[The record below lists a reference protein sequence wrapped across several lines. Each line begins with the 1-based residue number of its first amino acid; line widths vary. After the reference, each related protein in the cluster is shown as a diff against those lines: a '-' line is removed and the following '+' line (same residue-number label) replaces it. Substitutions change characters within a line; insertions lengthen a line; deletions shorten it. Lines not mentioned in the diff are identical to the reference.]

1 MTRPVVTESPAE
13 SARFGLRVGRCEV
26 DGAGDVALLGASL
39 APFDLVVLR
48 YPAASVTVAFE
59 STQLAGYLC
68 FTADHLCYWEW
79 HGDEIEAEARGEAR
93 VPAGW
98 RVDHQPPVDDV
109 VEIVRASFAS
119 YSNHYRANPL
129 LDRDAALEGYCE
141 WAALLAGVD
150 GSAFVLR
157 DDLDEGIGVVLV
169 DWSVD
174 LPEIKLAG
182 MRPSAQGRG
191 LYGLLLRSVMDVA
204 AAHGRSGLQISTQ
217 SHNVT
222 VMRAWARAG
231 FVPARTVATLHLLR
245 PELAPERASPASPER

>member
-1 MTRPVVTESPAE
+1 MATRSRRRP
-13 SARFGLRVGRCEV
+13 
-26 DGAGDVALLGASL
+26 
-39 APFDLVVLR
+39 
-48 YPAASVTVAFE
+48 
-59 STQLAGYLC
+59 
-68 FTADHLCYWEW
+68 
-79 HGDEIEAEARGEAR
+79 EARPGCQR
-93 VPAGW
+93 GGG
-98 RVDHQPPVDDV
+98 VDHQPPVDDV

-174 LPEIKLAG
+174 LPDIKLAG

-191 LYGLLLRSVMDVA
+191 LYRVA
-204 AAHGRSGLQISTQ
+204 APIGHGRCGRPRAQRSPDLHAVSQRHCHASLGESGL
-217 SHNVT
+217 
-222 VMRAWARAG
+222 RARTNRCHPAPPQARAG
-231 FVPARTVATLHLLR
+231 A
-245 PELAPERASPASPER
+245 ERASPASPER